1 MAPIRVLLA
10 DDHPSILSAVASFL
24 GPQYDVVASVR
35 DGQAA
40 VDAACAFEPDLLVID
55 ISMPVLNGLAAVRKI
70 RAAGLRAKIVFLT
83 MHDDVDY
90 VQAAVAAGADGY
102 VVKSRLVLD
111 LRIALTAVLA
121 GGQFFPDLD
130 RLAHEVDG
138 QR

>member
-1 MAPIRVLLA
+1 VLLA
-10 DDHPSILSAVASFL
+10 DDQPDFLSVVTRLL
-24 GPQYDVVASVR
+24 GPQYDVVGTVQ

-40 VDAACAFEPDLLVID
+40 MDAARAFDPDLLLID
-55 ISMPVLNGLAAVRKI
+55 ISMPVLNGIEAVRRI
-70 RAAGLRAKIVFLT
+70 RSMALLRAKIVFLT

-111 LRIALTAVLA
+111 LGMALAAVLA